1 MAEQGTGVQ
10 PSDDVILIADHITIE
25 YEVLAQRH
33 GKSPLQRVVSQVMG
47 RKQIIHAVQDVSF
60 TLRRGD
66 ALGLI
71 GSNGSGKSS
80 IVRVLAGLQR
90 PTRGAVW
97 ATSTPAMLGV
107 SGVTMPDLS
116 GSRNIRL
123 GLLALGL
130 SPEEVTEFYPKVIEV
145 SGLKDSIHL
154 PVRTYSSGMK
164 ARLKFGI
171 ATARTPEI
179 LLVDEAL
186 GVGDSKF
193 RAAAEARLAE
203 IQRAAGAVIQVNH
216 NAATIEETTKTC
228 IWLERGV
235 VRAAGR
241 TADVLPMYEEY
252 LGTARKR

>member
-1 MAEQGTGVQ
+1 MADLHE
-10 PSDDVILIADHITIE
+10 PADDRDLILIADHITIE

-33 GKSPLQRVVSQVMG
+33 GRSAAERIVSQVMG
-47 RKQIIHAVQDVSF
+47 RKQIIHAVKDVSF
-60 TLRRGD
+60 ILRRGD

-80 IVRVLAGLQR
+80 LVRVLAGLQR

-97 ATSTPAMLGV
+97 ATSTPSMLAM
-107 SGVTMPDLS
+107 SGVMMPDLS
-116 GSRNIRL
+116 GARNIRL
-123 GLLALGL
+123 GLLALGM
-130 SPEEVTEFYPKVIEV
+130 SPDEVTELYPKVIDV
-145 SGLKDSIHL
+145 TGLRESIHL
-154 PVRTYSSGMK
+154 PVRTYSSGMR

-171 ATARTPEI
+171 ATARAPEI

-186 GVGDSKF
+186 GTGDSRF
-193 RAAAEARLAE
+193 RAAAEARIAE
-203 IQRAAGAVIQVNH
+203 IQRNAGAVIVVNH

-228 IWLERGV
+228 IWLEKGI

-252 LGTARKR
+252 LGTQKKH